1 MDLATIQKWLQAI
14 DTKQLYP
21 FQSSAECIT
30 AMVEEL
36 GEVATEVALLER
48 IGTKAGWSKAASTER
63 LTIELV
69 QLFNTLIAL
78 ANRYGIDLDRA
89 YLEYMRQASD
99 AEAS

>member
-1 MDLATIQKWLQAI
+1 MNLATIQKWLQTI
-14 DTKQLYP
+14 DTKQPYP

-48 IGTKAGWSKAASTER
+48 IGTKAGWSQAPSTER

-78 ANRYGIDLDRA
+78 ANRYGIDLDHA
-89 YLEYMRQASD
+89 YIEYMCQASD
-99 AEAS
+99 AEAN

>member
-14 DTKQLYP
+14 DTKQPYP

-48 IGTKAGWSKAASTER
+48 IGTKAGWSKAPSTER

-78 ANRYGIDLDRA
+78 ANRYGIDLDHA
-89 YLEYMRQASD
+89 YLEYMRQAGD
-99 AEAS
+99 AEAN